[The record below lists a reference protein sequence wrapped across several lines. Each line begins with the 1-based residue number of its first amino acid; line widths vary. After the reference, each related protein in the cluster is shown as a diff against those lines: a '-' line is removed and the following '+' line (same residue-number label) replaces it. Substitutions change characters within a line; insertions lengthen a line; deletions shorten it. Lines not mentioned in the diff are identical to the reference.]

1 MIRKL
6 SFFVLLAVAA
16 GAIGMTVASREEIA
30 RYRAI
35 RDM

>member
-1 MIRKL
+1 MMRI
-6 SFFVLLAVAA
+6 VLLVVLAAIAVVA
-16 GAIGMTVASREEIA
+16 TVLAVQSREEIA